1 MFNKKFNLLK
11 EATEYGFMPYM
22 ETYILDGKK
31 RPIVVIFPGGG
42 YGMVSE
48 REAERIAMAYN
59 AAGFHAAVVYYCVE
73 PHTHPLPIQNA
84 ANAVAMLRENAE
96 KWNIDTDKVIVC
108 GFSAGGLPRR
118 NQHFS
123 PPCGL

>member
-59 AAGFHAAVVYYCVE
+59 AAGFHAAVVYYCGTA
-73 PHTHPLPIQNA
+73 HTSA
-84 ANAVAMLRENAE
+84 AYTKCSYCSCHA
-96 KWNIDTDKVIVC
+96 
-108 GFSAGGLPRR
+108 
-118 NQHFS
+118 
-123 PPCGL
+123 

>member
-59 AAGFHAAVVYYCVE
+59 AAGFHAAVVLNR
-73 PHTHPLPIQNA
+73 THIRFLYKMQLMQLPC
-84 ANAVAMLRENAE
+84 LE
-96 KWNIDTDKVIVC
+96 KMQKNGI
-108 GFSAGGLPRR
+108 
-118 NQHFS
+118 
-123 PPCGL
+123 

>member
-96 KWNIDTDKVIVC
+96 KWNINHCQNLHSHGCSV
-108 GFSAGGLPRR
+108 
-118 NQHFS
+118 
-123 PPCGL
+123 